1 MTRVLLK
8 YAGRATALG
17 VLAGTAVSWLIFGEA
32 HGLGALLGGGVAGL
46 DFIGLVLLVSRLL
59 DPTVPGKSKAKL
71 VLIIGAKLA
80 VVGGLLYLVVTRM
93 PVEPLGV
100 VLGVGGA
107 IGGFTLGVTQAAASP
122 EGQSAI
128 EAQEKR
134 IREEMG
140 DDHGDL
146 D

>member
-1 MTRVLLK
+1 MTRVLLR
-8 YAGRATALG
+8 YAGRATAFG
-17 VLAGTAVSWLIFGEA
+17 VLAGTALAWLVFGES
-32 HGLGALLGGGVAGL
+32 HGLGALLGGSVAGL
-46 DFIGLVLLVSRLL
+46 DFIVLVLLVSRLL
-59 DPTVPGKSKAKL
+59 DPTVPGKGKGKL
-71 VLIIGAKLA
+71 VLIIAAKLA

-93 PVEPLGV
+93 PVDPLGV

-107 IGGFTLGVTQAAASP
+107 IGGFTLGVTRAAASP
-122 EGQSAI
+122 EGQAEI
-128 EAQEKR
+128 AAQEKR